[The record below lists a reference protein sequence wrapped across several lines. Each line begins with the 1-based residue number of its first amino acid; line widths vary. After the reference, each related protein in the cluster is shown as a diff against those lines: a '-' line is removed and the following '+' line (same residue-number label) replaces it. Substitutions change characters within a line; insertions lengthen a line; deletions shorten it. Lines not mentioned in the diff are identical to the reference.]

1 MKQKIDEAIE
11 FIKQQDNGYLAG
23 DYTVTEVASLMV
35 EFLEHKT
42 KALIIPNV
50 VGQSGQLPTL
60 IEIDF
65 DGHLKCQVETT
76 DIKPKI
82 LKAVNGYGQS
92 VDCREGKIKISE
104 V

>member
-1 MKQKIDEAIE
+1 M
-11 FIKQQDNGYLAG
+11 
-23 DYTVTEVASLMV
+23 
-35 EFLEHKT
+35 KT
-42 KALIIPNV
+42 KYLDNEIELLNSIKRNHEISDYGEEKLNEFMEIKKQLLLHNV
-50 VGQSGQLPTL
+50 VGQSEQLPTL

-92 VDCREGKIKISE
+92 VDCREGKIKIRE